1 VLDNLGTAN
10 YKLGYFEKALAYYRQ
25 ALVIR
30 QEVGDAK
37 GEFTTLVKIGNVC
50 GQFGQLE
57 EAIGSYE
64 QALTVA
70 RTAKLRDQEA
80 AALCS
85 LGAAYN
91 STGRNQKAL
100 EYTEQAL
107 RLAREVKDRET
118 EKTCLNNLG
127 SIYSDLGRYDK
138 ALQYYEQALAM
149 RRETRDR
156 FGEGTTLGNMGTT
169 FQHLGQF
176 KKAVECY
183 QQALAIARELKDR
196 AGEAAALSNLGA
208 AYSNL
213 DQTQKA
219 IECHEQ
225 ALAIRREVK
234 DPAGEASTLNN
245 LGGAYAS
252 LGKFQKAI
260 PYFERALKIQRQV
273 KDRQGVVALQT
284 IVGRDKYRVILITPD
299 TIKQGE
305 YPITRSELERKVGT
319 FCAELRDPR
328 SDPLPLAQEL
338 YKILIG
344 PVAEELE
351 DAQAQTLMWSLDGKL
366 RYLPISAL
374 HDGEKYM
381 VERYRSVI
389 FTLASRPRLKDTPTL
404 KSPKPKRCARPRS
417 SCCGEAGARG
427 VEGHRTL
434 RTSALLGAFRLDRQ
448 LAVSRNRNRSMT
460 PEFLCHRRL
469 RTGGGAVSAGVRKR
483 QRTGAVQ
490 KPRSRPN
497 ICTRGRVRSPD
508 ITRRA

>member
-1 VLDNLGTAN
+1 LTPP
-10 YKLGYFEKALAYYRQ
+10 E
-25 ALVIR
+25 R
-30 QEVGDAK
+30 QELK
-37 GEFTTLVKIGNVC
+37 N
-50 GQFGQLE
+50 LE
-57 EAIGSYE
+57 EDA
-64 QALTVA
+64 QVA
-70 RTAKLRDQEA
+70 MR
-80 AALCS
+80 
-85 LGAAYN
+85 GF
-91 STGRNQKAL
+91 QKAL
-100 EYTEQAL
+100 GELANAFDTPQQAADKVAELKESEGLMQDL
-107 RLAREVKDRET
+107 R
-118 EKTCLNNLG
+118 
-127 SIYSDLGRYDK
+127 DLG
-138 ALQYYEQALAM
+138 
-149 RRETRDR
+149 
-156 FGEGTTLGNMGTT
+156 
-169 FQHLGQF
+169 
-176 KKAVECY
+176 
-183 QQALAIARELKDR
+183 
-196 AGEAAALSNLGA
+196 
-208 AYSNL
+208 
-213 DQTQKA
+213 
-219 IECHEQ
+219 
-225 ALAIRREVK
+225 
-234 DPAGEASTLNN
+234 
-245 LGGAYAS
+245 
-252 LGKFQKAI
+252 
-260 PYFERALKIQRQV
+260 
-273 KDRQGVVALQT
+273 QGVVALQT

-434 RTSALLGAFRLDRQ
+434 RTSALLGAFRLERQ

-490 KPRSRPN
+490 KASLQAEYLHAR
-497 ICTRGRVRSPD
+497 TRALP
-508 ITRRA
+508 